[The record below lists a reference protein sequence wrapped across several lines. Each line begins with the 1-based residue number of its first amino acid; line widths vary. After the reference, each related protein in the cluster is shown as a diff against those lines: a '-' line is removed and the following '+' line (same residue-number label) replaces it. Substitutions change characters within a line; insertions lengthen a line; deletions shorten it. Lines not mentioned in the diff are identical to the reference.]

1 MQKNNK
7 KLFFILM
14 NGKAENIKKE
24 FKRLKKFKKGRLQQ
38 IFV

>member
-1 MQKNNK
+1 
-7 KLFFILM
+7 M

-38 IFV
+38 IFVQII